1 MFSSGEQAPGRGN
14 FEIQFRCGSRTM
26 NSSMNETLV
35 AFLSQRRSSKA
46 AMLTEPGPD
55 QEQLETILRIG
66 ARVPDH
72 KKLAPWRFIIFRGAA
87 RARMG
92 EVFAQACL
100 DEDDPQASA
109 IRLETERTRFLRAP
123 VVIALVSSVKDKPGV
138 PEFEQVLSAG
148 AVGLNTCLAA
158 NALGFG
164 SQWLTE
170 WIASSPRVAR
180 ELELSA
186 SERIAAFIYI
196 GTAREQ
202 QSERDRPDMS
212 RVVTYW
218 PET

>member
-1 MFSSGEQAPGRGN
+1 
-14 FEIQFRCGSRTM
+14 
-26 NSSMNETLV
+26 MNETLV
-35 AFLSQRRSSKA
+35 DFLSRRRSVKA
-46 AMLTEPGPD
+46 AMLSEPGPD
-55 QEQLETILRIG
+55 SAQLETILRIG

-72 KKLAPWRFIIFRGAA
+72 KKLAPWRFVVFRGAA

-92 EVFAQACL
+92 EVFAAACL
-100 DEDDPQASA
+100 EEDDPTASEV
-109 IRLETERTRFLRAP
+109 RLATERDRFMRAP
-123 VVIALVSSVKDKPGV
+123 VVIALISSVKEKPGV

-170 WIASSPRVAR
+170 WIATSPRVVR
-180 ELELSA
+180 ELELA
-186 SERIAAFIYI
+186 GNERIAGFIYI
-196 GTAREQ
+196 GTATES
-202 QSERDRPDMS
+202 QSDRDRPDLA